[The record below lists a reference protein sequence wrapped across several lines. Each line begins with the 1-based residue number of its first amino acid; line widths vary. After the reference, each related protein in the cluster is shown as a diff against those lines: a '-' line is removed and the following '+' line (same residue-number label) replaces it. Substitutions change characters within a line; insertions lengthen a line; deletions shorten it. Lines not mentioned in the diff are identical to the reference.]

1 MQIDKT
7 EMKIT
12 EDKPGGQS
20 VCSHREHRVTKLIGN
35 KGWKTWEQR
44 LMGLIM

>member
-12 EDKPGGQS
+12 EDKPGGSECVFMQRTQS
-20 VCSHREHRVTKLIGN
+20 D
-35 KGWKTWEQR
+35 
-44 LMGLIM
+44 